1 MGLPL
6 KMTPDLLVLM
16 TGMEPSKGTK
26 ILAKECGCLEEYGFF
41 KTLNPISAD
50 QRTSKS
56 GLFAAGTCKRPMSIP
71 DVLADARAA
80 AVEIEAYLR

>member
-1 MGLPL
+1 
-6 KMTPDLLVLM
+6 MTPDLLVLM

-26 ILAKECGCLEEYGFF
+26 LLASCCQCEEEYGFF

-50 QRTSKS
+50 QKTSQA
-56 GLFAAGTCKRPMSIP
+56 GLFAAGACKRPMSIP

-80 AVEIEAYLR
+80 AVEINEFLKIRF